1 MIIHGGEILIDN
13 LLGFK
18 FGTPVTHKHTLETVQ
33 TSGSNSVSGLLSSP
47 GRRCADY
54 AKYFR
59 CFNPY
64 AALCRT
70 HQRPDRTFRLL
81 DCSTTMTP
89 AGRYYKTAT
98 FRSMIKTRLA
108 TCCTATHCYHYT

>member
-18 FGTPVTHKHTLETVQ
+18 FGTPVTHKHTLETNTNQ
-33 TSGSNSVSGLLSSP
+33 WHEFSSSYQVH
-47 GRRCADY
+47 GADY

-70 HQRPDRTFRLL
+70 HQRPGLFAFWTVVLL
-81 DCSTTMTP
+81 
-89 AGRYYKTAT
+89 
-98 FRSMIKTRLA
+98 
-108 TCCTATHCYHYT
+108 